1 MSRKQLIEM
10 TRRHMAHARAGTVD
24 QTPGV
29 YRVPVRNY
37 CDPERARRERDR
49 IFRRL
54 PLLVAFSAEL
64 RDNFAYRAL
73 EVAGFPVLI
82 TRNGNGRIDAFANTC
97 SHRGAAVVTEGTGS
111 ARRFACPYHGWTYDS
126 EGALVGIVDSDEF
139 GEVDR
144 SSLGLTPLP
153 VTERAGMIFVV
164 LAPGE
169 SFDFEAFFCGYGEV
183 LEHLGLADCHVVG
196 SQEVEGPNWKI
207 AYDGYLDFYHLPILH
222 RESFGADISN
232 KAVYDAW
239 GPHQRV
245 NMPLPGMETL
255 EDRPEDEWPMS
266 VLLAGIWTIFPHVS
280 IATFDADGP
289 LFMVSQLF
297 PGEAVDRSTTRQT
310 FLSPAQPD
318 ADRRKLIEQQM
329 AFLLD
334 VVRDEDYATGK
345 RIGRGLATG
354 AREHVLFGR
363 NEAGGQRFHSWVDAL
378 LETDD
383 RDLVGLFS
391 RTIGPEAR

>member
-1 MSRKQLIEM
+1 MSRKLLVEM
-10 TRRHMAHARAGTVD
+10 TRRHIAHARAGTVD
-24 QTPGV
+24 QAPGIH
-29 YRVPVRNY
+29 RVPARNY
-37 CDPERARRERDR
+37 YDPDRGQREREQ

-54 PLLVAFSAEL
+54 PLLVGFSAEL
-64 RDNFAYRAL
+64 RDNFSYRAL

-82 TRNGNGRIDAFANTC
+82 TRNGEGRIGAFANTC
-97 SHRGAAVVTEGTGS
+97 SHRGAQVVAEGTGQ
-111 ARRFACPYHGWTYDS
+111 ARRFACPYHAWTYDS
-126 EGALVGIVDSDEF
+126 EGALVGVLDSDEF

-144 SSLGLTPLP
+144 GGMGLPPLP

-164 LAPGE
+164 LTPGKA
-169 SFDFEAFFCGYGEV
+169 FDFESFFCGYGEM

-196 SQEVEGPNWKI
+196 TQEVAGPNWKI

-222 RESFGADISN
+222 RESFGPDIGN

-245 NMPLPGMETL
+245 GMPLPALAAL
-255 EDRPEDEWPMS
+255 EDRPEDEWPAS

-280 IATFDADGP
+280 IATFDAGGP
-289 LFMVSQLF
+289 LYMVSQLF
-297 PGEAVDRSTTRQT
+297 PGQAVDESITRQT
-310 FLSPAQPD
+310 FLSPAPPD
-318 ADRRKLIEQQM
+318 AERQGLINQQM
-329 AFLLD
+329 AFLLG

-354 AREHVLFGR
+354 ANEHVLFGR

-383 RDLVGLFS
+383 DDLAGLFS
-391 RTIGPEAR
+391 QSIGPEAR